1 MKDININEK
10 IFRGK
15 HIADMQGELD
25 LCGNVVSNVPAS
37 VVDTS
42 GDQVAVSTTCIDA
55 GGAEKSSTKHAERG
69 RIPSFLIFHC
79 LLLVKRGSK
88 C

>member
-1 MKDININEK
+1 MV
-10 IFRGK
+10 
-15 HIADMQGELD
+15 ML
-25 LCGNVVSNVPAS
+25 SNVPAS

-42 GDQVAVSTTCIDA
+42 GDQVDVSTTHIDV

-69 RIPSFLIFHC
+69 RIPSFLIFLC
-79 LLLVKRGSK
+79 LFLAKKGSK